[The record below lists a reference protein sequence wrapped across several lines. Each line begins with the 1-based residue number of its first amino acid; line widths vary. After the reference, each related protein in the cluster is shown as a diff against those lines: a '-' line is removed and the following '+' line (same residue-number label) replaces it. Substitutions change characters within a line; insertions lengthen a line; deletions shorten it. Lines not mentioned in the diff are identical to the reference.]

1 MFSSPLPPHQCRV
14 EGFNSNSMKDCSP
27 LSTRGPQFIQ
37 QTPAQFTDE
46 HLTCLAGASSP
57 CL

>member
-1 MFSSPLPPHQCRV
+1 MFSSPPPPQCRV

-37 QTPAQFTDE
+37 QE
-46 HLTCLAGASSP
+46 VLAANASSVH
-57 CL
+57 